1 VPLYPPVSTA
11 NRLRPLFAI
20 AIAACAI
27 LLGRFAFDFSR
38 EFPLFAV
45 PFCALVVA
53 ALGLASLNAFA
64 GNERTYLRFIS
75 GRAVRVARPIL
86 IALIP
91 VGFLASSLDCTGLAL
106 EGCSQFCTFVKLV
119 WVPLIAVVCFAYWAR
134 RRAGLVALLLVMS
147 LVPLFPHCVCDN
159 VANRWWI
166 ETIGASPECYAWGA
180 TGSVLALSSLR
191 NDDRL
196 WPTVVVCGAIVAGS
210 LAFFVAH
217 HYFHFPW

>member
-1 VPLYPPVSTA
+1 VNTA

-20 AIAACAI
+20 VIATCAI

-38 EFPLFAV
+38 EYPLFAV
-45 PFCALVVA
+45 PFCALVVV

-75 GRAVRVARPIL
+75 GPAQRVARPIL
-86 IALIP
+86 IALVP

-106 EGCSQFCTFVKLV
+106 EGCTPFCTFVKLI
-119 WVPLIAVVCFAYWAR
+119 WVPLIAVVCFVYWAR

-166 ETIGASPECYAWGA
+166 ETIGASPECYTWGA
-180 TGSVLALSSLR
+180 TGSVLALSALR

-196 WPTVVVCGAIVAGS
+196 WPTVGVCAAIVAGS

-217 HYFHFPW
+217 HYFHYPW